1 MKVQLTK
8 CYLIQIVDDRGNELT
23 SEYICTDRAG
33 AKHIGLQMLQEIHDL
48 HAGTSEPIPFDELEE
63 LPHRIKL

>member
-33 AKHIGLQMLQEIHDL
+33 AKHIGLQMLQEIHAL
-48 HAGTSEPIPFDELEE
+48 HAGTSEPLPFEE
-63 LPHRIKL
+63 LKALPDKIIL